1 MGDWMDGETLE
12 PVPVVAAGKPKVS
25 AFQHPRAFYVIFSL
39 ELWERFGFYGLQAVL
54 ASYFVKSLG
63 MGDARSFAV
72 FGAFSAMVYGFVA
85 IGGFIGDKVLGTK
98 RTLVL
103 GALTLMTGYVLMGL
117 ASAKVHVSPLFVYAA
132 LATVAVGNGL
142 FKANPSSLL
151 SKLYSKDDPRLDG
164 AFTLYYMAVN
174 IGSFASTVLVPFLG
188 GRYGNSIGFYV
199 CAVGLVL
206 SLTSFAFFRH
216 LLKDVDSPVG
226 LQPLNLGRLAIV
238 LVGVVAAIA
247 LSTYMLTNLS
257 VAHWLLLLVGASVF
271 GVFFK
276 EILKSQGS
284 EQRKMIA
291 AFILMVQAVLFFVL
305 YQQMPTS
312 LNFYAIKNVNP
323 YILGI
328 HIVNPESF
336 QALNPFWIMVI
347 SPLCAFLYA
356 HFGDK
361 GQDLSMP
368 GKFALGM
375 SLCALSFLML
385 PVGSHFAS
393 ATGIVSAWWL
403 VGSYFFQSVGE
414 LLISGLG
421 LAMVA
426 KLVPERMMGFIMG
439 AWFLTTAASG
449 VIGGWVA
456 GFTAAPK
463 GITSPVETLAIYS
476 SVFLKI
482 GLVSAVIALLMI
494 ATSGSLRRMIE
505 KED

>member
-1 MGDWMDGETLE
+1 MSDSLDEGVLSL
-12 PVPVVAAGKPKVS
+12 PVAPEAKAKTS

-54 ASYFVKSLG
+54 ASFFVKSLG
-63 MGDARSFAV
+63 MGDKESFAV

-98 RTLVL
+98 RTLTL
-103 GALTLMTGYVLMGL
+103 GALTLMTGYLLMGL
-117 ASAKVHVSPLFVYAA
+117 ASARGHVSALFVFAA

-188 GRYGNSIGFYV
+188 GRFGNSLGFYV

-206 SLTSFAFFRH
+206 SLASFAFFRR
-216 LLKDVDSPVG
+216 LLKGVDSPVG
-226 LQPLNLGRLAIV
+226 LAPLRVGRLVMV
-238 LVGVVAAIA
+238 LAGILCAIA
-247 LSTYMLTNLS
+247 LGTYMLTNLS
-257 VAHWLLLLVGASVF
+257 VAHALLLLVGLSVLGVF
-271 GVFFK
+271 GK
-276 EILKSQGS
+276 EIAKSSGS
-284 EQRKMIA
+284 ERRKMIA
-291 AFILMVQAVLFFVL
+291 ALILMVEAVLFFVL

-328 HIVNPESF
+328 HVTNAESF

-356 HFGDK
+356 HYGDK
-361 GQDLSMP
+361 GKDLSMP

-375 SLCALSFLML
+375 SLCAVSFLML
-385 PVGSHFAS
+385 PVGSRFANQ
-393 ATGIVSAWWL
+393 AGVVSAWWL

-456 GFTAAPK
+456 GLTAAPK
-463 GITSPVETLAIYS
+463 GLTSSLETLAIYS
-476 SVFLKI
+476 NVFLKI
-482 GLVSAVIALLMI
+482 GLVSAAIALLMI
-494 ATSGSLRRMIE
+494 ATAGSLRRMIE